1 MVIKLGLNLLLAT
14 AALGQ
19 VDDFNCP
26 DEHIGFYPHL
36 YSCDKYWYCQ
46 QGQAEERTCGN
57 GLGFID
63 TDPTYTLEQCAE
75 LHLVECG
82 ERTELEPPISSTNC
96 PRAWGT
102 YADEEDCGV
111 FWVCQDG
118 KANRYE
124 CPPGLAYDQQ
134 SRGCRWADQ
143 VPECSNAI
151 VIDEEGGEFQC
162 PTKSQP
168 GIFTKHAHPEDCRQY
183 YLCIGGVP
191 REYGCPLGTVFN
203 VGSGNGVD
211 GECSDPEQVPECRDY
226 YGDQDFDPRTLA
238 NQGFDTGSRFS
249 DVEERPRSSN
259 THLTRNSIPRK
270 SGSSNKRPEAVT
282 EVRSRPAPASLQ
294 EVVDR
299 PSVGRGQRLREP
311 ATEQPLRFSE
321 PVPVTREQQPLRF
334 SEPVPVAREQPSRF
348 IEAQEPDRLSEPEP
362 SQPAILP
369 ARLTPIRIQPQQA
382 QPQPTNPPQ
391 TERPSRFE
399 LLSNK
404 RPNFRSPFRQAQTTS
419 TTTTNAP
426 APARSRPFGRNN
438 TPGRLSFS
446 PNRFRP
452 TAAPPTT
459 TPTTTTTRSTARP
472 VPAGGLPA
480 PVPAK
485 PGPDGEEYYYYYY
498 YDDEEV

>member
-1 MVIKLGLNLLLAT
+1 
-14 AALGQ
+14 
-19 VDDFNCP
+19 
-26 DEHIGFYPHL
+26 
-36 YSCDKYWYCQ
+36 
-46 QGQAEERTCGN
+46 
-57 GLGFID
+57 
-63 TDPTYTLEQCAE
+63 
-75 LHLVECG
+75 
-82 ERTELEPPISSTNC
+82 
-96 PRAWGT
+96 
-102 YADEEDCGV
+102 V

-151 VIDEEGGEFQC
+151 VVDEEGGEFQC
-162 PTKSQP
+162 PRQSQP

-183 YLCIGGVP
+183 YLCIGGIP

-211 GECSDPEQVPECRDY
+211 GECSDPDQVPECRDY
-226 YGDQDFDPRTLA
+226 YGDQDFDPRILA
-238 NQGFDTGSRFS
+238 NQGFDTRNRFN

-259 THLTRNSIPRK
+259 TQLSRNSIPRN
-270 SGSSNKRPEAVT
+270 SGGSSKRTEAVT
-282 EVRSRPAPASLQ
+282 EVRSRPAPAALQ

-299 PSVGRGQRLREP
+299 PSVGRGQRPREP
-311 ATEQPLRFSE
+311 VTEQALRFSE
-321 PVPVTREQQPLRF
+321 PVREQPVSREQPARF
-334 SEPVPVAREQPSRF
+334 SEP
-348 IEAQEPDRLSEPEP
+348 QEPVRLSEPVREPEP
-362 SQPAILP
+362 SQPGLP
-369 ARLTPIRIQPQQA
+369 ARLTPIRIQPQPV
-382 QPQPTNPPQ
+382 QPQPTTPPK
-391 TERPSRFE
+391 TERPGRFE
-399 LLSNK
+399 LLSNN
-404 RPNFRSPFRQAQTTS
+404 RPSFRSPFRQAQTTS
-419 TTTTNAP
+419 TTTTSAP

-452 TAAPPTT
+452 TAPPTT